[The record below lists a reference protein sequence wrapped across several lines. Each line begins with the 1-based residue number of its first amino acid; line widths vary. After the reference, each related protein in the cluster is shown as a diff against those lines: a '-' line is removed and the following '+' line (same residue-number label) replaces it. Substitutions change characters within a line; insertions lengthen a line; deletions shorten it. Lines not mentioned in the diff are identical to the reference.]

1 MLKHSFAALI
11 AAALLV
17 TPLAAQQP
25 AAGAPSAA
33 TPSAAAQDSAA
44 QAIAE
49 LKSAL
54 RNMVVAQERYWAEH
68 GTYTTDLSALGLY
81 PAPAGARPAAL
92 PQVIFAGGRGWSGIA
107 VHRSLNR
114 SCVIFVGSPDELP
127 FIPRTTRS
135 RVLAANQGEP
145 ACERP

>member
-1 MLKHSFAALI
+1 MYKHIGAAAL
-11 AAALLV
+11 AAALLAA
-17 TPLAAQQP
+17 PLAAQQP
-25 AAGAPSAA
+25 VAGA
-33 TPSAAAQDSAA
+33 PSAAAQDSAV

-49 LKSAL
+49 MKSAL
-54 RNMVVAQERYWAEH
+54 RNLVVAQEKYWAEH

>member
-1 MLKHSFAALI
+1 MSKHIFAAAL
-11 AAALLV
+11 AAALLA

-25 AAGAPSAA
+25 AAGAP
-33 TPSAAAQDSAA
+33 AAAASDSAL

-49 LKSAL
+49 MKSAL
-54 RNMVVAQERYWAEH
+54 RNMVVAQEKYWSEH
-68 GTYTTDLSALGLY
+68 GTYTTDLSALGLF
-81 PAPAGARPAAL
+81 PSTAGARPGAL

-107 VHRSLNR
+107 DHRRLNR

-127 FIPRTTRS
+127 FVPRTTRS